1 MSDEVF
7 VDQIFDI
14 SVTSGVVRIDLVS
27 QSPTE
32 RGKDGKPTMRFKQR
46 LVMPIDG
53 FLKSEGVIQRMIDV
67 LVENGVVTR
76 TPPTP
81 NAAPAA
87 NA

>member
-1 MSDEVF
+1 MTDEVF
-7 VDQIFDI
+7 VDQIVDI
-14 SVTSGVVRIDLVS
+14 AVTSGVVRIDMVS

-32 RGKDGKPTMRFKQR
+32 RGTDGKPTMRFKQR

-76 TPPTP
+76 
-81 NAAPAA
+81 NAPDKVS
-87 NA
+87 